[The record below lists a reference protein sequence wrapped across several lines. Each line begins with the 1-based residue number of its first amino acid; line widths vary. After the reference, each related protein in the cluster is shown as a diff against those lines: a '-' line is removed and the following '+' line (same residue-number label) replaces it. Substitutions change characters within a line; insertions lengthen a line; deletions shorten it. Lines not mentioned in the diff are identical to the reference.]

1 MNPEDMTDH
10 ELLIEIVT
18 TMRAVAEALKA
29 KGISSDRIAI
39 DFKGDT
45 VQPYSTP
52 KENRVSICIAE

>member
-29 KGISSDRIAI
+29 FNESPMMAAMGI
-39 DFKGDT
+39 KL
-45 VQPYSTP
+45 
-52 KENRVSICIAE
+52 